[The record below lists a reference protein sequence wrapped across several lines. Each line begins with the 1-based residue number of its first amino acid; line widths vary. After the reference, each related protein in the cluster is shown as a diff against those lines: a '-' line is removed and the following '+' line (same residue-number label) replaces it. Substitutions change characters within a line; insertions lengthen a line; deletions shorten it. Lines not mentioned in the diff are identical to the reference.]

1 MTHYEGPPDEM
12 RALGAY
18 IKLMRAS
25 ETVLAEMTRHTVA
38 ANLTISQLGTLE
50 ALHHLGPMP
59 QKQIAAKILKS
70 SGNITTVVDNLE
82 RQGFVRRVRDKVD
95 RRFVYVHLT
104 AAGRRVV
111 EAYFPSH
118 VREITA
124 RMAVLSPEEQ
134 DTLADLCRKLGRGI
148 AGS

>member
-1 MTHYEGPPDEM
+1 MTHYQGTPDEM

-25 ETVLAEMTRHTVA
+25 ETVLSKMAQHTTA
-38 ANLTISQLGTLE
+38 ANLTISQLGTLD

-59 QKQIAAKILKS
+59 QKEIARKILKS

-82 RQGFVRRVRDKVD
+82 RQKLVRRVRDTHD

-104 AAGRRVV
+104 AEGRRMIQ
-111 EAYFPSH
+111 EYFPTH
-118 VREITA
+118 VAEIT
-124 RMAVLSPEEQ
+124 RLLSVLTPEEQ
-134 DTLADLCRKLGRGI
+134 EALSAVCKKLGLAIG
-148 AGS
+148 GG